1 MIVALRAAHSSS
13 QKGFTRDVHDI
24 ADHVAVCLV
33 AICWFI
39 IALHQS
45 HEPSSYFGR
54 NITIWEF
61 IARELFRDKAIIGFI
76 VIEGL
81 NHIISVAPYVWLFVV
96 SLKTIG
102 LGVTHRIQPETC

>member
-1 MIVALRAAHSSS
+1 MALRAAHSCS

-33 AICWFI
+33 TVCWFI

-45 HEPSSYFGR
+45 HEPSGYFGG
-54 NITIWEF
+54 NIAIREL

-81 NHIISVAPYVWLFVV
+81 NYIISVAPYVWLFVV

-102 LGVTHRIQPETC
+102 LSVTHRIQP